1 MFSIL
6 ASSVRFT
13 YRTLVLMVY
22 LLIVLF
28 PTLYLMN
35 HYRQSETAAGSRK
48 ADVVAVRLARHL
60 AWLFGVRV
68 KLIGTPANGPV
79 LFAANHIS
87 WLDIPVLHS
96 GCAMGFVGK
105 AEIDEWPIFRH
116 IARVGGTIF
125 HQRGCQDSAAEV
137 MTAMGQRLQQGRAVA
152 IFPEGGI
159 KPGSSVRV
167 FHARMFK
174 PAVDV
179 GCLLQPV
186 MVRYLRDDHRDD
198 DFSFREGESM
208 LKNFLRVLAR
218 RGVTAELHFLP
229 AFSARDK
236 PRRELADA
244 ARAAVIDSYE
254 SQAVTS
260 P

>member
-6 ASSVRFT
+6 ASVVRFT
-13 YRTLVLMVY
+13 YRTILLIAY
-22 LLIVLF
+22 LLFMLF

-35 HYRQSETAAGSRK
+35 HYRQSETGAGSRK
-48 ADVVAVRLARHL
+48 ADAGAIRLARQL

-68 KLIGTPANGPV
+68 KLTGTPVNGSV

-87 WLDIPVLHS
+87 WLDIPVLHT

-125 HQRGCQDSAAEV
+125 HQRGCQDSAADV
-137 MTAMGQRLQQGRAVA
+137 MLAMEQRLQQGRAVA

-179 GCLLQPV
+179 GCLVQPA
-186 MVRYLRDDHRDD
+186 MIRYMRKGRRDD

-208 LKNFLRVLAR
+208 IKNISRILAR
-218 RGVTAELHFLP
+218 PGVTAEVHYLP
-229 AFSARDK
+229 AMSAAGK
-236 PRRELADA
+236 PRRELAEA
-244 ARAAVIDSYE
+244 SRAAVISSYE
-254 SQAVTS
+254 S
-260 P
+260 